1 MYSACKYKTKMIK
14 SVCVYCA
21 SSPNVAQ
28 SYIELARKTGEL
40 LAKNGIHC
48 IYGAGSTGLM
58 GGLANGVLS
67 QRGAITGI
75 IPRFMCEREWN
86 HTGLP
91 ELIMIETMHE
101 RKELMMKKADAA
113 IALPGGIGTFEEL
126 IEVITWRKLGLFN
139 KPIYIVNSNN
149 YFRHLIDMLEKAVDE
164 EFMEEEDLEL
174 WKVVNDEVELL
185 DEVVKNRKN

>member
-1 MYSACKYKTKMIK
+1 MIK

-21 SSPNVAQ
+21 SSPNVEQ
-28 SYIELARKTGEL
+28 FYIELAKKIGKL

-67 QRGAITGI
+67 QNGEITGI

-91 ELIMIETMHE
+91 ELIMVETMHE
-101 RKELMMKKADAA
+101 RKELMLKKADAA

-126 IEVITWRKLGLFN
+126 VEAITWRKLGLFN
-139 KPIYIVNSNN
+139 NPIYIVNSND
-149 YFRHLIDMLEKAVDE
+149 YYRPLIDMLNKAVVE
-164 EFMEEEDLEL
+164 KFMEEEDLNL
-174 WKVVNDEVELL
+174 WKVVDDEDELF
-185 DEVVKNRKN
+185 DEIRKHTSTCRIIS